1 MTDRRK
7 IFMITAVL
15 LTIFVIPMTLVA
27 EETVVELKERIID
40 IQNKGKLGFRNFTRC
55 DNIITYG
62 SYVAAPDNKVKAG
75 TELLFYYEPENVFT
89 NRRDKTFQIWYTQ
102 DLIVKTA
109 DGEELLNSPDLLNF
123 NYQTIAPVL
132 DLYATNSLDLGD
144 LPPGKYEFIAI
155 INDKLK
161 KTSATMSYIFEIVPA
176 EASGEKKVISD
187 Q

>member
-1 MTDRRK
+1 MTK
-7 IFMITAVL
+7 HQKFFVVTVVL
-15 LTIFVIPMTLVA
+15 IAICLIPATLIA

-62 SYVAAPDNKVKAG
+62 SYVAAPDNRVKAG
-75 TELLFYYEPENVFT
+75 TKLLFYYEPENVFT
-89 NRRDKTFQIWYTQ
+89 NRRDQTFQIWYTQ

-144 LPPGKYEFIAI
+144 LPPGKYEFVAVIH
-155 INDKLK
+155 DKLK
-161 KTSATMSYIFEIVPA
+161 KTSATMSYVFEIVPT
-176 EASGEKKVISD
+176 ETSGEGK
-187 Q
+187 

>member
-1 MTDRRK
+1 MRK
-7 IFMITAVL
+7 LWLASAVIACL
-15 LTIFVIPMTLVA
+15 ILPATIIA
-27 EETVVELKERIID
+27 ENTVEELKEKIID

-62 SYVAAPDNKVKAG
+62 SYVAAPDNRVKAG
-75 TELLFYYEPENVFT
+75 TKLLFYYEPENVFT
-89 NRRDKTFQIWYTQ
+89 NRRNKTFQIWYTQ

-161 KTSATMSYIFEIVPA
+161 KTSATMSYVFEIIPA
-176 EASGEKKVISD
+176 ETSSEEK
-187 Q
+187 